1 MRATRLVASAL
12 ALVVLAGTAAR
23 AQSPAGATHLL
34 VVSGAGGEPQ
44 YREAF
49 HTMGARLAGAAVQKL
64 GVPAANV
71 VFLAEDSTRAP
82 AAGRSSRAGIERAI
96 AAIAGR
102 AKAEDRVVIVL
113 VGHGSQRG
121 DDARFNLPG
130 PDITAAEFARLL
142 SPFGA
147 RMVAVVNTAS
157 ASGDWV
163 PALSGKNRVVV
174 TATKSGAEGNATL
187 FPRHFVEAY
196 AGDGAD
202 ADKDGA
208 VSLLEAY
215 EFARREVARAFE
227 GDNRLLTEH
236 AQLDDDGD
244 GKGTAAP
251 ARTGDGQVARRV
263 FLRAG
268 GAAAGAGD
276 ARLLARRDSLQR
288 DIEALRA
295 RKASMTAS
303 AYDAELERL
312 LLALATA
319 NQALRQGRAP

>member
-1 MRATRLVASAL
+1 MLAGLVAPMAL
-12 ALVVLAGTAAR
+12 AALAAAAG

-49 HTMGARLAGAAVQKL
+49 HTLGARLAGAAVQKL

-71 VFLAEDSTRAP
+71 TFLAEDSTRAP
-82 AAGRSSRAGIERAI
+82 ARGRSSRAGIERAI

-113 VGHGSQRG
+113 VGHGSQQG
-121 DDARFNLPG
+121 GAARFNLPG
-130 PDITAAEFARLL
+130 PDITAAELARLL
-142 SPFGA
+142 ERFEA
-147 RMVAVVNTAS
+147 RTVAVVNTAS

-163 PALSGKNRVVV
+163 PALSGRNRVVV

-208 VSLLEAY
+208 ISLLEAY
-215 EFARREVARAFE
+215 EYARREVARAFE
-227 GDNRLLTEH
+227 DDKRLLTEH

-251 ARTGDGQVARRV
+251 GRTGDGQVARRI

-268 GAAAGAGD
+268 GVVATSGD
-276 ARLLARRDSLQR
+276 ARLLTRRDSLQR
-288 DIEALRA
+288 AIESLRA
-295 RKASMTAS
+295 RKAGMTEA

-312 LLALATA
+312 LVALATA

>member
-1 MRATRLVASAL
+1 MLAVAAL
-12 ALVVLAGTAAR
+12 LAAAAR
-23 AQSPAGATHLL
+23 AGAQAPAGATHLL

-49 HTMGARLAGAAVQKL
+49 HTMGARLAGAAVQRL
-64 GVPAANV
+64 GMPAANV
-71 VFLAEDSTRAP
+71 VFLAEDSARAP
-82 AAGRSSRAGIERAI
+82 AQGRSSRAGLERAL
-96 AAIAGR
+96 AAMAAR
-102 AKAEDRVVIVL
+102 AKAEDRVVVVL
-113 VGHGSQRG
+113 VGHGSQQG
-121 DDARFNLPG
+121 GAARFNLPG

-142 SPFGA
+142 APFGA
-147 RMVAVVNTAS
+147 RTVAVVNTAS
-157 ASGDWV
+157 ASGEWV
-163 PALSGKNRVVV
+163 QALSGKNRVVV
-174 TATKSGAEGNATL
+174 TATKSGSEGNATL
-187 FPRHFVEAY
+187 FPRHFVEAI

-215 EFARREVARAFE
+215 DYARREVARAFE

-244 GKGTAAP
+244 GKATAAP
-251 ARTGDGQVARRV
+251 TRTGDGALARRV

-268 GAAAGAGD
+268 GAGAAGGD

-288 DIEALRA
+288 EIEALRA
-295 RKASMTAS
+295 RKARMTEA

-312 LLALATA
+312 LVALATA
-319 NQALRQGRAP
+319 NQALRRGGTP